1 MAPAEP
7 KKARVRRPWTV
18 AEVEALR
25 VGVLRYGEGRWE
37 AIRLDTRLGSDL
49 TYRLGVDLKDKWR
62 NLKDKGQRLAP
73 HASSAAGSA
82 PSLE

>member
-1 MAPAEP
+1 
-7 KKARVRRPWTV
+7 
-18 AEVEALR
+18 
-25 VGVLRYGEGRWE
+25 
-37 AIRLDTRLGSDL
+37 L